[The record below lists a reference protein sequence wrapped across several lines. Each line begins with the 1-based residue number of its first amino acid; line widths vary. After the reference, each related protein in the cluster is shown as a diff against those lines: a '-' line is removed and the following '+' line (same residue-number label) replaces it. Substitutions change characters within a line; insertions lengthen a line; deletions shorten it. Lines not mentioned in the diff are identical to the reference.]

1 MNRLSVQFKRGVCTA
16 ALLLVCGS
24 SFGQQIEAGSA
35 PVKPVQRRASQIWIE
50 RPWEIRYFL
59 MVTDSWSTLR
69 EGAIRRATKPSNTWM
84 EWESVFDPTASVLI
98 PNPLSPRTDRFSVV
112 PIEFD
117 QHGTVLSPHTHKGP
131 LRGRLNQLVTITL
144 SAGDAIK
151 DPRYDLGH
159 WFLGLGDVSTDWAP
173 ALCKTDQ
180 QPDAAQVRSDGYL
193 YGAKFK
199 VDKYSTTFGCRE
211 WAYQLYDS
219 SRPYIDVTSYI
230 PRAKDKGGTGTY
242 IREFIG
248 WARFDDKKPVIGKH
262 EDQWYC
268 LHDCPNGDKPGAI
281 ANIATWASKNG
292 WQVPQRPTRMPMF
305 PDPPGKIGRY
315 PE

>member
-1 MNRLSVQFKRGVCTA
+1 MSA
-16 ALLLVCGS
+16 ALLTFCCLS
-24 SFGQQIEAGSA
+24 LAQQSEVSIASA
-35 PVKPVQRRASQIWIE
+35 KPMQRKASQTWIE
-50 RPWEIRYFL
+50 RPWEIKYFL
-59 MVTDSWSTLR
+59 AVTDAWSSKKK
-69 EGAIRRATKPSNTWM
+69 ASIRRNSESGVTWQSWPQLFEPAT
-84 EWESVFDPTASVLI
+84 ELEQ
-98 PNPLSPRTDRFSVV
+98 PNPLIPGDKFSVV
-112 PIEFD
+112 SIEFD
-117 QHGTVLSPHTHKGP
+117 RQGTVTTPHTHKGP

-144 SAGDAIK
+144 SSGDAIK
-151 DPRYDLGH
+151 DPQYDLGH

-180 QPDAAQVRSDGYL
+180 QPDAAQIKSDGYL
-193 YGAKFK
+193 YGSKFK

-211 WAYQLYDS
+211 WASQLYDS

-230 PRAKDKGGTGTY
+230 PKSKYKGGSGAY

-248 WARFDDKKPVIGKH
+248 WARFDDKKAVIGRH

-268 LHDCPNGDKPGAI
+268 LYDCPNGDKPGAI

>member
-1 MNRLSVQFKRGVCTA
+1 MRLLAIWRYFALMIIFSSSVSAQSQELQSQNAPASEPERRGTHV
-16 ALLLVCGS
+16 
-24 SFGQQIEAGSA
+24 
-35 PVKPVQRRASQIWIE
+35 WIE
-50 RPWEIRYFL
+50 RPWELRYVL
-59 MVTDSWSTLR
+59 KVLGTRS
-69 EGAIRRATKPSNTWM
+69 
-84 EWESVFDPTASVLI
+84 WESSQRVAKKVNSKPGQISLNWEEIF
-98 PNPLSPRTDRFSVV
+98 SPSSVV
-112 PIEFD
+112 SMQSPDQFEKSFTIVIISFD
-117 QHGTVLSPHTHKGP
+117 TRGFVNPVNVNNVP
-131 LRGRLNQLVTITL
+131 LRGRLNRLRYLTL
-144 SAGDAIK
+144 STGDG
-151 DPRYDLGH
+151 PRDQQYDLGN

-173 ALCKTDQ
+173 SLCGTHEVPSPFSK
-180 QPDAAQVRSDGYL
+180 SDEGYR
-193 YGAKFK
+193 YGP
-199 VDKYSTTFGCRE
+199 KYRYKAMYGTFGCRE
-211 WAYQLYDS
+211 WAFQQNDS
-219 SRPYIDVTSYI
+219 KRPYIDVTSYV
-230 PRAKDKGGTGTY
+230 PTDKVFTKSNY